1 MASKPIAM
9 STLKQII
16 RLKEQGKGIKQIVR
30 ICGTSRNTVRKY
42 LALIEQTS
50 FNVTELLA
58 MEVQAL
64 ELALLPVDSK
74 SRDDRYDLLL
84 ARMDYYHQELIRTG
98 VNRWLL
104 WSEYRQ
110 NNPNGYSYTQFC
122 YHLSVYTKL
131 QNGSLPINHIPG
143 DLLYIDFAGK
153 LLDYVDSHTGE
164 VIKVQ
169 VFVATLGFSQ
179 YSYVE
184 AVLTQKTIDF
194 IAALNRCLIYF
205 QGIPK
210 GIVPDNLKSAVIK
223 TDRYEPEL
231 NRLLE
236 DWANH
241 YKTAII
247 PARSRKPDTES
258 HIYFS

>member
-1 MASKPIAM
+1 
-9 STLKQII
+9 
-16 RLKEQGKGIKQIVR
+16 
-30 ICGTSRNTVRKY
+30 
-42 LALIEQTS
+42 
-50 FNVTELLA
+50 
-58 MEVQAL
+58 
-64 ELALLPVDSK
+64 
-74 SRDDRYDLLL
+74 
-84 ARMDYYHQELIRTG
+84 MDYYHQELIRTG

-131 QNGSLPINHIPG
+131 QNSCLPINHIPG

-153 LLDYVDSHTGE
+153 LLEYVNPATGE
-164 VIKVQ
+164 VIKAQ

-236 DWANH
+236 DWANQ

-247 PARSRKPDTES
+247 PARSRKPQDKSLAENLDKQPTAGYMLHYGIAYLLLWKILTMLS
-258 HIYFS
+258 DNNYPFIMHKNLKDMIIVV